1 MLTLKMPAT
10 LDEVIAAESQR
21 PGWVSVI
28 RVRDSLIHS
37 VSRYKRGYFR
47 VLTKEGRLVI
57 TKDEL
62 VIGLD

>member
-47 VLTKEGRLVI
+47 VLKDEGRLVI

-62 VIGLD
+62 VIGD